1 MGTHPIF
8 ESDFDCLTDIKK
20 MNRITRTVLS
30 RLVPKTVPRRPLSV
44 SVPKLHGDFEW
55 EDPKSPEDIVNVVY
69 QDRDGIEHKIAGKV
83 GDNLMFLAHRHDID
97 IEGACEAALACCTCH
112 VYVETE
118 DQHWDLLEEPTEDE
132 EDMLD
137 MAPYLQE
144 NSRLGCQITLSKDLE
159 GLVVRLPSA
168 TRNFW
173 VDGAKPE
180 HH

>member
-1 MGTHPIF
+1 
-8 ESDFDCLTDIKK
+8 
-20 MNRITRTVLS
+20 
-30 RLVPKTVPRRPLSV
+30 
-44 SVPKLHGDFEW
+44 
-55 EDPKSPEDIVNVVY
+55 
-69 QDRDGIEHKIAGKV
+69 
-83 GDNLMFLAHRHDID
+83 MFLAHRHDID